1 VTGSPPASSGTVNNL
16 TPGTSYTFTVQA
28 SDRYGSGPASAQS
41 GSVVPLGSPT
51 APSPPTGVSALPAT
65 SQALLSWSAPSDN
78 GGSPI
83 TSYAVT
89 PHTGPTSLAPTTV
102 TGSPPATIATV
113 PGLTNGTS
121 YTFTVS
127 ASNVIGASADSSPS
141 AALVPASTLFDFNS
155 PLTTDAGD
163 GNSVVLG
170 VKFTSDVS
178 GHVTGIRFYKAQGN
192 TGAHIASLWS
202 AGGTL
207 LASATVTGETQSG
220 WQQVYFSSP
229 VAITAGTTYVASYFA
244 PQGHY
249 SVNGNAFASSV
260 DNPPLHAL
268 ANSTSVNGVYA
279 YSSTN
284 TFPANSYNATNYWV
298 DVLFGAG

>member
-1 VTGSPPASSGTVNNL
+1 
-16 TPGTSYTFTVQA
+16 
-28 SDRYGSGPASAQS
+28 
-41 GSVVPLGSPT
+41 
-51 APSPPTGVSALPAT
+51 
-65 SQALLSWSAPSDN
+65 
-78 GGSPI
+78 
-83 TSYAVT
+83 VT

-220 WQQVYFSSP
+220 WQP
-229 VAITAGTTYVASYFA
+229 SYFA